1 MVLCILLFFLVK
13 EILLKAPGKSIK
25 KLEMKKFMA
34 MIGQKFEVFT
44 IFLRKYDH
52 AFSMLWCGVV
62 SILVDIMIFYS
73 MEDN

>member
-1 MVLCILLFFLVK
+1 MKNSWFYVSYYFSLLRKLK

-44 IFLRKYDH
+44 IFLRK
-52 AFSMLWCGVV
+52 
-62 SILVDIMIFYS
+62 I
-73 MEDN
+73 

>member
-1 MVLCILLFFLVK
+1 MTTNVKLMVLCILLFFLVK

-44 IFLRKYDH
+44 IFRRK
-52 AFSMLWCGVV
+52 
-62 SILVDIMIFYS
+62 I
-73 MEDN
+73 